1 MWHRGIRY
9 YHSDLGKADRIIVQN
24 EWQYGKLQIVVATA
38 AFDMRYYQETGRAGR
53 DANPS
58 ECVLFYSHKDYK
70 SIGI

>member
-38 AFDMRYYQETGRAGR
+38 AFDMRIDKPMYG
-53 DANPS
+53 
-58 ECVLFYSHKDYK
+58 L
-70 SIGI
+70 